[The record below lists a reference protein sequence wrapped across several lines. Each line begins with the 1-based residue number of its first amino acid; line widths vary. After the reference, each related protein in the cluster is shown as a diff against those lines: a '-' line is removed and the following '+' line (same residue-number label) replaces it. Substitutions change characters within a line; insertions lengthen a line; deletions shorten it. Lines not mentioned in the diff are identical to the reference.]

1 MSHAI
6 HVNGFELGP
15 DIMFVPADRPERFE
29 KAAQRAS
36 AVIIDLEDAV
46 SPDARPAAR
55 EALVASQLDPATT
68 IVRINARGTEDHEL
82 DVNALRQTA
91 YRYVMVPKAAVP
103 AELPVLDGLG
113 KPYKI
118 VALVETALGVAQAEQ
133 IAAAPD
139 VVAMMWGA
147 EDLVASTEGTA
158 SRRAGGEYRDLAR
171 YARARVFVAAK
182 AFGRV
187 AIDSV
192 YLDLGDA
199 EGLDAEVEDALAWGF
214 EAKAVLHPD
223 QAARVRVGFVPDDA
237 QLAWAR
243 GVLSAAQEQPGA
255 FRFEGAMVD
264 EVVLKKARMLVRR
277 AAG

>member
-1 MSHAI
+1 MNAATQGH
-6 HVNGFELGP
+6 GFELGP
-15 DIMFVPADRPERFE
+15 DIMFVPGDRPERFQ

-36 AVIIDLEDAV
+36 VVIIDLEDAV

-55 EALVASQLDPATT
+55 EALIASALDPATT
-68 IVRINARGTEDHEL
+68 IVRINARGTDDHEL
-82 DVNALRQTA
+82 DVNAVRQTA

-113 KPYKI
+113 HPYKI
-118 VALVETALGVAQAEQ
+118 VALVESALGVAQAEQ
-133 IAAAPD
+133 LAAAPD

-158 SRRAGGEYRDLAR
+158 SRHTDGSYRELAR

-182 AFGRV
+182 AYGRA

-192 YLDLGDA
+192 YLDLGDSQ
-199 EGLDAEVEDALAWGF
+199 GLDAETEDAVAWGF

-223 QAARVRVGFVPDDA
+223 QAERVRAGFAPDDA

-243 GVLSAAQEQPGA
+243 GVLAAAQDQPGA

-277 AAG
+277 AA